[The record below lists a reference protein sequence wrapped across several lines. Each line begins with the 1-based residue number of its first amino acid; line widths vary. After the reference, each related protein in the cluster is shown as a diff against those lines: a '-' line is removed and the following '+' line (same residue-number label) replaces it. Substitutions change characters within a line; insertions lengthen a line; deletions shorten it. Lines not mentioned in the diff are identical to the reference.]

1 MAIIFGYLTIILG
14 VLASIATLVFI
25 FANPGTKDGRTSTG
39 WKDNLKPDN
48 VFGLFLLLIILWVCT
63 FYLSKISTLPSW
75 FEPVI
80 YYLNIIGEVIA
91 AVIVNLP
98 VLWDGIMSSFGL

>member
-1 MAIIFGYLTIILG
+1 MAMIFGYLTVILG
-14 VLASIATLVFI
+14 VLASIATLLFI
-25 FANPGTKDGRTSTG
+25 FANPGIKDGRTSTG
-39 WKDNLKPDN
+39 WKDNLKPDS

-75 FEPVI
+75 FEPVT